1 MTTTKGTLTMTQFDK
16 YIGTVIDGRYEI
28 KEVLGIGG
36 MAVVYR
42 AYDKR
47 DERDIAIKILK
58 EEVLSDENAFECF
71 DSESRAISMLSHP
84 NIRKIYDI
92 SMTGE
97 YKYLTMEYLDGPT
110 LKSYVKSKGALS
122 HDEALEFITQ
132 ILDALDHTHSK
143 GIVHRDIKPQN
154 IIVVSDNTIKITDF
168 GIAKQY
174 DPSTTE
180 GEGKGVGTVYYISPE
195 QARGLNIDARGDIY
209 SVGIM
214 LYELICGRLPF
225 TASDPME
232 VAYMQINEDPPKP
245 SEITELPKGLEQ
257 IILRAIEK
265 DPDDR
270 FSDAGQMLAAVKRF
284 RETPDAVFDF
294 VSVPADSRF
303 FKSALQSKDEIIVVG
318 SSEAQN
324 DFADTKDEENVL
336 NKKKKAKDKKPKV
349 KKVVKNV
356 TETKPSRVSFISIIA
371 GSLLACLIVA
381 VMTVYY
387 VYDNYIAETLS
398 SSDSQILVVEDFANR
413 VCDEKLLEQM
423 KKLGYSVTIVAQQDQ
438 NHMVN
443 TVISQS
449 PKAGSK
455 RTVIPGEKKCEIT
468 LYVSS
473 GETMTTLSNYIGI
486 NHKDVVIELNKI
498 GFSYEIISEYN
509 PAVPSGHVIKT
520 FPEAGSY
527 ITNDT
532 KITLYVSK
540 GQQLSY
546 ITLPDL
552 SGRNASAIHAILIEN
567 RLRLGEVSYEY
578 SSSVPAGQVISQY
591 PYSGMVVLSGVTEVS
606 IVVSLGVDPSTLP
619 PDEPDVNPDDPNANP
634 DDPSANPDD
643 PSANPDDPSTN
654 PDDPS
659 ANPDDPSA
667 NPDDPSANPD
677 DPSVSPDDPSANS
690 DESGTGTGD
699 TPANP

>member
-1 MTTTKGTLTMTQFDK
+1 MAQFDK

-28 KEVLGIGG
+28 KEILGIGG
-36 MAVVYR
+36 MAVVFR

-47 DERDIAIKILK
+47 DSRDIAIKILK

-110 LKSYVKSKGALS
+110 LKSYVKSKGNLS

-132 ILDALDHTHSK
+132 ILDALDHTHAR

-174 DPSTTE
+174 DPHTTE

-270 FSDAGQMLAAVKRF
+270 FSDAGQMLAALRRF

-303 FKSALQSKDEIIVVG
+303 FKSAAQSEDDIIVVG
-318 SSEAQN
+318 SQKDQD
-324 DFADTKDEENVL
+324 DFSDTNDEENDL
-336 NKKKKAKDKKPKV
+336 NKKKKSKAKKTKV
-349 KKVVKNV
+349 KKVVKTV
-356 TETKPSRVSFISIIA
+356 VETKPSKVSFISIIA

-381 VMTVYY
+381 VMTLYY

-398 SSDSQILVVEDFANR
+398 SSDSQLIVVDDFVNR
-413 VCDEKLLEQM
+413 VCDEKLLDQM

-438 NHMVN
+438 NYMVN

-473 GETMTTLSNYIGI
+473 GETMTTLSNYIGV
-486 NHKDVVIELNKI
+486 NHKDVVIDLNKI
-498 GFSYEIISEYN
+498 GFSYEIIHEYD

-527 ITNDT
+527 ITSDT
-532 KITLYVSK
+532 KITLYVSR
-540 GQQLSY
+540 GQELSY

-552 SGRNASAIHAILIEN
+552 SGKNATAVHVILIEN
-567 RLRLGEVSYEY
+567 KLRLGEVIYEY

-591 PYSGMVVLSGVTEVS
+591 PYSGTVVLSGVTEVS

-619 PDEPDVNPDDPNANP
+619 PDDPTDDPSSNP

-643 PSANPDDPSTN
+643 PSSN

-659 ANPDDPSA
+659 ANPDDT
-667 NPDDPSANPD
+667 
-677 DPSVSPDDPSANS
+677 
-690 DESGTGTGD
+690 TGTD
-699 TPANP
+699 ETTTP